1 MNRTRLLGE
10 LWAMYG
16 KLAMGMAALFAAWLS
31 AAPAQADGP
40 GAPPYAYTNRLA
52 YSAGYFETR
61 PAEQIARDAAAADAA
76 EAGCA
81 AADMA
86 ACTALGEAFL
96 QGTGRPLNRPV
107 AELVLRRACNGAEG
121 GGCYLL
127 AELLGGAFDT
137 DAARAEEL
145 VFTARACVLGSSDG
159 CLKQAGHIESGFYE
173 GLGRADA
180 MALRRDACA
189 RGMSPVCVDL
199 GGRLAESDGD
209 PASRAEGRGLLDR
222 LCEAGNADA
231 CVALAWW
238 LGRSTDSPADTARAA
253 ALLDR
258 QCRAGDARSCN
269 IAAGKVRDS
278 AGPADPR
285 FAEYHGLGC
294 IAGDTMACLFAGR
307 AAGRSG
313 EAGRLAAAGFYD
325 RACPDYPSAC
335 ATAADLR
342 AAPAVG
348 AACEAG
354 DQRACVTLGTWMAED
369 EGPFED
375 QPRAAAL
382 LGKACDV
389 GEIAGC
395 LPAGRLL
402 IEAPGSETDSETA
415 IRIDA
420 YLSRACAAGVG
431 EACITLATALG
442 EGKVLAQDIPRA
454 LALTAESC
462 DAGDRAACDEIAMRE
477 EDDPAVP
484 VVLATNLTPPDA
496 LPEAIGAAQMMAVQA
511 EVDDFRRRTCT
522 TSAVVWEGV
531 EYADG
536 ACLGISQAIGG
547 FTVNRVELAPFQA
560 LLWRPEVLG
569 QQRIGYRAA
578 CGGSVVAT
586 GWIITAAHCTYD
598 LGVRIEEH
606 DYRIRLG
613 VIRPDAPE
621 GNTYPIL
628 KVIRHPDFS
637 PATFQF
643 DIALV
648 QYDPA
653 RGTRGDF
660 GFGARRITVDRRSP
674 QERPVRAK
682 APVYAFGWGR
692 QALDDPAPAKVLQGV
707 RLELED
713 AATCTGRTAYR
724 DWRKDSVL
732 CAMGPKREQ
741 ACTGDSGG
749 PLVTYEDRQG
759 VPTLIGVVSSGEQ
772 CSTTGIPSRYI
783 RIGHPA
789 VQQWLRDNL
798 PGFRQGAPQ
807 TQAR

>member
-1 MNRTRLLGE
+1 MR
-10 LWAMYG
+10 G
-16 KLAMGMAALFAAWLS
+16 KLAMGVAALLAAWLS

-40 GAPPYAYTNRLA
+40 AAPPYAYTNRLA

-61 PAEQIARDAAAADAA
+61 SAEKIARDAAAADAA

-86 ACTALGEAFL
+86 ACAALGEAFL

-107 AELVLRRACNGAEG
+107 AELALRKACNGGDG

-127 AELLGGAFDT
+127 AVLLGGAVDT
-137 DAARAEEL
+137 DAARAEEA
-145 VFTARACVLGSSDG
+145 VFTARACFLGSSDG
-159 CLKQAGHIESGFYE
+159 CLRQAGRIETGFYE
-173 GLGRADA
+173 GLGPADA
-180 MALRRDACA
+180 VALRRDACA
-189 RGMSPVCVDL
+189 RGMTPVCIDL

-209 PASRAEGRGLLDR
+209 PARRAEGRGLLDR
-222 LCEAGNADA
+222 LCEAGTADA
-231 CVALAWW
+231 CVALAWS
-238 LGRSTDSPADTARAA
+238 LGRSPDSPADTARAA

-258 QCRAGDARSCN
+258 QCRAGDARTCTM
-269 IAAGKVRDS
+269 AAGKVRDS
-278 AGPADPR
+278 AGPEDPR
-285 FAEYHGLGC
+285 FAEYQALGC

-307 AAGRSG
+307 AAGRGG

-342 AAPAVG
+342 AAPAVS

-354 DQRACVTLGTWMAED
+354 DQRACVTIGTWMAEKD
-369 EGPFED
+369 GPFED
-375 QPRAAAL
+375 RPRAAGL
-382 LGKACDV
+382 LGGACDA
-389 GEIAGC
+389 GEIAAC
-395 LPAGRLL
+395 WPAGRLL
-402 IEAPGSETDSETA
+402 IETAAPGPGTA
-415 IRIDA
+415 PDTAARIDA
-420 YLSRACAAGVG
+420 YLSRACSAGMGAA
-431 EACITLATALG
+431 CTTLAKALG
-442 EGKVLAQDIPRA
+442 EGEVLAADIPRA
-454 LALTAESC
+454 LALTAEGC
-462 DAGDRAACDEIAMRE
+462 DAGERAACDEIARRE

-484 VVLATNLTPPDA
+484 VVLATNLTPPDVS
-496 LPEAIGAAQMMAVQA
+496 PEAIGTAQMMAVQA
-511 EVDDFRRRTCT
+511 EADDFRRRTCT

-531 EYADG
+531 EYADE

-547 FTVNRVELAPFQA
+547 FTVNRIELAPFQA

-569 QQRIGYRAA
+569 QRRIGYRTA

-628 KVIRHPDFS
+628 KVIRHPNFS

-660 GFGARRITVDRRSP
+660 AFGARRIAIDRRSP
-674 QERPVRAK
+674 AERPVRAS

-692 QALDDPAPAKVLQGV
+692 QSLDDPAPAKILQGV

-732 CAMGPKREQ
+732 CAMGPNREQ
-741 ACTGDSGG
+741 ACKGDSGG

-807 TQAR
+807 AQAQAR